1 MLRARTLVDEVFNA
15 LGRTAEEQAV
25 LRERLAEAEGKLA
38 ERDRELEVERG
49 YSQQQRETNLCQDCA
64 RNLYDQRMGW

>member
-49 YSQQQRETNLCQDCA
+49 YSQQQRDTNLCQECGA
-64 RNLYDQRMGW
+64 NLYDKRTGR